1 MTNEFELRDTAREL
15 KAHYLQL
22 HALKHTTP
30 NPPEVKTRNSVKG
43 LGPKSPGNW
52 LWVNR
57 YITLEQNLR
66 ELCLN
71 AFGTD
76 GIGIHINEADF
87 TAPRLCRLIAWHAQ
101 PLSELDW
108 AADLMQEL
116 EDQARTINRW
126 TNPPELSAIA
136 KQPEPRHGAEHIAKQ
151 LRARGIPTTADT
163 IRGWARRGHITR
175 TTMPNGRGGYLLTEA
190 LKHSATPTKHV

>member
-30 NPPEVKTRNSVKG
+30 NPPEVKTRNVVKG

-57 YITLEQNLR
+57 YVEMEQNLR
-66 ELCLN
+66 ELALN
-71 AFGTD
+71 AFGID
-76 GIGIHINEADF
+76 GINIRLHDGDLA
-87 TAPRLCRLIAWHAQ
+87 APRLCHLIAYHAQ
-101 PLSELDW
+101 PLTELPW

-126 TNPPELSAIA
+126 VNPPEVQALAN
-136 KQPEPRHGAEHIAKQ
+136 QPEPRHGAEHIAKQ

-175 TTMPNGRGGYLLTEA
+175 TTMPNRRAGYLLTEA
-190 LKHSATPTKHV
+190 LNHAKKETK